1 MLNICISM
9 CTEYFGKCHDK
20 FEPPLTVLFL
30 SFFFL
35 FVNIIDL
42 SILTILFNFVIQYD
56 TTTSIRTSNNGN

>member
-1 MLNICISM
+1 M
-9 CTEYFGKCHDK
+9 CTEYLGKCYD
-20 FEPPLTVLFL
+20 ELAPPLTVLSL

-56 TTTSIRTSNNGN
+56 TTTSTRTSNNGN